1 MPDQDLRLQ
10 QEISSSD
17 LAGRESF
24 IGAGVGNNNNWQKV
38 FIHKLIALA
47 REDAVVT
54 AEQVKDLLETL
65 SGDDRLL
72 VSAIK
77 DAVSEQELAELEKKL
92 ADTAIESIGN
102 IEVRPERIDQASDLD
117 GTYQCILSLTDQEIG
132 RLRAAGVNFLEIWFG
147 DEAIHE
153 VNPWSPAVSTR
164 IDAVID
170 VTEETQIGNIGETL
184 AVRAVYRINQGGGQ
198 AFFAEC
204 ISSLRV
210 GGSPD
215 ADSVQ
220 RYAEE
225 NRNELMSEADTRRT
239 DIARLSKLITA
250 ASKQAL
256 GRIETFPDRIERV
269 SDLDGTYQSFVKLTD
284 QEAAVLTAAGV
295 NYLEIWFQDEAIHV
309 VDPWVPALVTR
320 VDAVIDAREE
330 TQIAARGSFVPVRAI
345 YRINQGGGQNYFAEA
360 IGALRIGPQAPDEDS
375 AKNRR
380 ESPATSLLPLE
391 FGPLKYIAYNA
402 ANYNS
407 NTISDGEVMI
417 TPQLGSG
424 RFGALFGRDAAEFI
438 DFNYIVESARLKL
451 RIPLSFREN
460 NSLAATGRVETAEIT
475 GSHLKV
481 ELSSFNIVRAITV
494 NDNVTMVVGN
504 TTVERL
510 AKLEKGTGGEL
521 SLSTTQQIALLNFN
535 PSNGSITYQS
545 FDELATELRSI
556 NIGISNPELITDDA
570 WVEGEIQGQAAL
582 ARTKVTS
589 ATSVLRL
596 QVSQNA
602 ADAIAQNL
610 ADSSIDVELTFYD
623 AANAGNVI
631 EIINISIPAIR
642 QNPSPNVQKPAYA
655 ANLSIDANDGSVFE
669 PGTLTGN
676 VNFNITNGA
685 DGDAL
690 TVTFRQDAT
699 GGRILTLNNAI
710 MHVTGVP
717 SPVLSTGANAVDILY
732 FLKIGSAWYYT
743 GISNNTGSTSGGS
756 GEAES
761 NKSIGGALNLPSG
774 TSWGQYDI
782 TEDLEP
788 DRQYS
793 FLNRIGAT
801 NRFMRT
807 SPFLGS
813 DILNLAETAGT
824 SFAQGSTANIFSVS
838 SPRPDVDGV
847 RTFFLAK
854 TSNPRQI
861 LARCQDDHN
870 IVNLIKLGGIKGEKG
885 DKGDAGSGA
894 TDQTA
899 RNAAAAADA
908 KAVAAQNTANTAR
921 TAAASADGK
930 AVAAQTAAA
939 TADAKAV
946 TAQNTANTVR
956 GEAAI
961 AQRTATS
968 ADTRSSSNLTKI
980 NALEERSPTALTALT
995 YAASLEIDFDD
1006 GAMRSVTLTGNTTIT
1021 FANFN
1026 IGDVLILQITQDSTG
1041 SRTITWPSSVEWADG
1056 EALLSDGSGDVDII
1070 TLLRLSS
1077 SRIIANAILDV
1088 S

>member
-1 MPDQDLRLQ
+1 MPDQDLHLQ
-10 QEISSSD
+10 PELSSSSLRGED
-17 LAGRESF
+17 SY
-24 IGAGVGNNNNWQKV
+24 IGVGVKGDDDWYRL

-65 SGDDRLL
+65 AGDDRLL

-77 DAVSEQELAELEKKL
+77 DAVSEQELAALEKKL

-198 AFFAEC
+198 TFFAEC

-220 RYAEE
+220 RYAAE
-225 NRNELMSEADTRRT
+225 NRKELMSEEDTRRSEDRKLAASIA
-239 DIARLSKLITA
+239 DI
-250 ASKQAL
+250 SKQAL
-256 GRIETFPDRIERV
+256 GRIEVVPARIAKV
-269 SDLDGTYQSFVKLTD
+269 SDLDGTYQSFIKLTE
-284 QEAAVLTAAGV
+284 QEVAVLTAAGV
-295 NYLEIWFQDEAIHV
+295 NYLEIWFQNEAIHV
-309 VDPWVPALVTR
+309 VDPWVPALVTK
-320 VDAVIDAREE
+320 VDAVIDVREE
-330 TQIAARGSFVPVRAI
+330 SQIAARGSFVPVRSV
-345 YRINQGGGQNYFAEA
+345 YRINQGGGQAYFAEG
-360 IGALRIGPQAPDEDS
+360 IGALRIGGFDDLYDPKRLLATLGWDVNPSRIKGRTSGDFERTYTLEFEVPYIPLTDYFYEIHIDGEKIGDRKQWAQVTSLDVNADNTN
-375 AKNRR
+375 ALNIANNL
-380 ESPATSLLPLE
+380 PATRDH
-391 FGPLKYIAYNA
+391 I
-402 ANYNS
+402 
-407 NTISDGEVMI
+407 EV
-417 TPQLGSG
+417 QL
-424 RFGALFGRDAAEFI
+424 FLFA
-438 DFNYIVESARLKL
+438 
-451 RIPLSFREN
+451 
-460 NSLAATGRVETAEIT
+460 
-475 GSHLKV
+475 
-481 ELSSFNIVRAITV
+481 
-494 NDNVTMVVGN
+494 DNVTIGHVAAASRRIAIIPEAEV
-504 TTVERL
+504 
-510 AKLEKGTGGEL
+510 K
-521 SLSTTQQIALLNFN
+521 LSTTQQIALLNFN

-545 FDELATELRSI
+545 FDELATELRTI

-596 QVSQNA
+596 QVSQNV

-631 EIINISIPAIR
+631 EIINISVPAIR

-788 DRQYS
+788 NRQYS

-824 SFAQGSTANIFSVS
+824 AFAQGSTANIFSVT

-995 YAASLEIDFDD
+995 YAAALEIDFND

-1041 SRTITWPSSVEWADG
+1041 SRVITWPSSVEWADG
-1056 EALLSDGSGDVDII
+1056 EALLSEDGGSVDII